1 MAQFSLTNVQETDEA
16 PSTSRWDKDIP
27 DGSYTAVLVES
38 ERVPMNNGNGDRLKL
53 KFEIVEGEFA
63 ERWIYDGLNLW
74 HEKETV
80 AARALTDLK
89 RICRAVGVTEMSDS
103 SDLHDK
109 PLSITVQTTNDPQ
122 YGKQVKIKAYAP
134 VGRAAPAPAQ
144 PAAVA
149 TPEPAPAAPG
159 KKPWEQ

>member
-16 PSTSRWDKDIP
+16 PSASRWDKDIP
-27 DGSYTAVLVES
+27 NGSYTAVLVES
-38 ERVPMNNGNGDRLKL
+38 ERVPISKGTGDRLKL

-109 PLSITVQTTNDPQ
+109 PLSITVQTT
-122 YGKQVKIKAYAP
+122 I
-134 VGRAAPAPAQ
+134 
-144 PAAVA
+144 
-149 TPEPAPAAPG
+149 
-159 KKPWEQ
+159 